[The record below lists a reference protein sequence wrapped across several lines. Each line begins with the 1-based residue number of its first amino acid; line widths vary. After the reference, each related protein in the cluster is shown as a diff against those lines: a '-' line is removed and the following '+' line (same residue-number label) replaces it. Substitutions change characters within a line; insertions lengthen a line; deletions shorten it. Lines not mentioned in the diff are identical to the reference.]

1 MIKFFRRSRQKT
13 LLENKFSKYLL
24 YAIGEIVLVVI
35 GILIALQINNR
46 SEFKKE
52 REQELI
58 LLGNLANEID
68 LDIRQIDNN
77 VELTNQRLDRL
88 YSIIDLLENPK
99 GIDESSFISKSFEF
113 VFDNYFK
120 SNSGIFDEAVSSGK
134 MSYIQN
140 GQLRQDI
147 FDYYRNAN
155 ESGNDGTTRQM
166 TDELITPIF
175 VETLF
180 MNPDGFLTLGLDIQ
194 NIASLKSLDFGALKE
209 NKDFWKMV
217 LLKFGSNKE
226 QILRWQLIKERA
238 NSVKQKIEKE
248 LSILID

>member
-1 MIKFFRRSRQKT
+1 MIKFFRRLRKKSFV
-13 LLENKFSKYLL
+13 ENKFSKYLL

-52 REQELI
+52 RKQEI
-58 LLGNLANEID
+58 LLLSNLANEIG
-68 LDIRQIDNN
+68 LDIRQIENN
-77 VELTNQRLDRL
+77 TKLSTERLTRLD
-88 YSIIDLLENPK
+88 SAIHLLENPTN
-99 GIDESSFISKSFEF
+99 IDKSSFISKSFEF

-140 GQLRQDI
+140 EQLRQDI

-155 ESGNDGTTRQM
+155 ESDNDGTTRQV

-180 MNPDGFLTLGLDIQ
+180 MNPEGFATLGMSVQ
-194 NIASLKSLDFGALKE
+194 NIADLESIDFNVLKG
-209 NKDFWKMV
+209 NRDFWKMV
-217 LLKFGSNKE
+217 LLKFGSNRE
-226 QILRWQLIKERA
+226 QMVRWERIA
-238 NSVKQKIEKE
+238 LQAQDVKQQINKE
-248 LSILID
+248 LSILNN